1 MKYTASVI
9 TAALDL
15 YFKGLSIRSIAD
27 HLNQMHAYQISYPTV
42 YRWIRKYS
50 LKIANYTDGL
60 KPKITSHTW
69 HADEMRLNV
78 NGQPRNLWNLMDH
91 KTRYLL
97 TNQVTKRKGSH
108 EAKHLLAAGLKKSNP
123 TNIDLI
129 TDALASYGKAV
140 TDTKTNGVKFRHFED
155 SGLTKHQSN
164 NRLER
169 LNGSVRQRLKTMR
182 GMDNDQ
188 SSKIF
193 TRGFAAYYNFICP
206 HSALGGRTP
215 AQAAGLELNLHH
227 NKWLSLI
234 RKTWERS

>member
-1 MKYTASVI
+1 
-9 TAALDL
+9 
-15 YFKGLSIRSIAD
+15 
-27 HLNQMHAYQISYPTV
+27 
-42 YRWIRKYS
+42 
-50 LKIANYTDGL
+50 
-60 KPKITSHTW
+60 
-69 HADEMRLNV
+69 
-78 NGQPRNLWNLMDH
+78 MDH